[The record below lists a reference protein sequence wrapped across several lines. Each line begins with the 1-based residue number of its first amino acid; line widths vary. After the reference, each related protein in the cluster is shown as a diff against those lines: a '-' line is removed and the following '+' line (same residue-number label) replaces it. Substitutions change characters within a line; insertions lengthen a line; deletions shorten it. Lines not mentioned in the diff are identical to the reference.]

1 MWFLKKKSPE
11 ALTEDTDISITPNP
25 VTSRV
30 EIEVDK
36 NANKQVKEKATEINT
51 HVNDLLVQNGF
62 TLKIYLAA
70 GGQLH
75 HKKAGGKT

>member
-1 MWFLKKKSPE
+1 MFNFLRKNKVQP
-11 ALTEDTDISITPNP
+11 DIQVPTP

-30 EIEVDK
+30 EIELAK
-36 NANKQVKEKATEINT
+36 GANKEAAEKAKQVNT
-51 HVNDLLVQNGF
+51 HVEELLVQNGF

-75 HKKAGGKT
+75 KKTKKSSGVSR

>member
-1 MWFLKKKSPE
+1 MRLFRRKKQEDFSVSPS
-11 ALTEDTDISITPNP
+11 AS
-25 VTSRV
+25 SRV
-30 EIEVDK
+30 EVEIAKGASKQAAEKAK
-36 NANKQVKEKATEINT
+36 NANQHLNE
-51 HVNDLLVQNGF
+51 LLVENGF

>member
-1 MWFLKKKSPE
+1 MWFRKKKSQPP
-11 ALTEDTDISITPNP
+11 LTEDTNISITPNP
-25 VTSRV
+25 MTSRV
-30 EIEVDK
+30 EVEVDK
-36 NANKQVKEKATEINT
+36 NANKEVKEKASEINT

>member
-1 MWFLKKKSPE
+1 MWFRKKKSPDN
-11 ALTEDTDISITPNP
+11 LTEDTDISITPNP

-30 EIEVDK
+30 EVEVDK
-36 NANKQVKEKATEINT
+36 NANKEVKAKASEINE

-75 HKKAGGKT
+75 HKKAGGK